1 MADQDKMSPEA
12 SPGVANKTGV
22 RRVNKRPMYIAL
34 ACVAAFC
41 LVVAF
46 VASKRASQTAAERN
60 AESTG
65 ARGGSRTTSAMAN
78 EVMGGGGTGLI
89 GAPATPPTLP
99 EQNNTTAQ
107 NKPTT
112 ALPSVPVAPVAN
124 PDEPPVPERTAQTP
138 QEIDP
143 ELDQMRRNKARD
155 FMDAVKAKTQVGLP
169 DQLGQGNRASSS
181 GNAPQTRDEMLQE
194 IANVRRQIEQN
205 NSDPTASY
213 EAQVQ
218 RIRSNMNGG
227 SDDSAMGGSG
237 GGDGSMQLAAV
248 GGSPVQNRNDIN
260 QFGKKGQGDRWLL
273 DEKVTAPHSPYELR
287 AGWVIPGVMISGIN
301 SDLPGQIVGQVSQD
315 VYDTATGKYL
325 LIPHGTRLVGTY
337 SSDVGYGQEGVMIA
351 WQRLVFPDG
360 KALDLGS
367 MPGADMA
374 GYSGFRDQVNNHY
387 FRIFGNALLLSGI
400 TATIAYSQDRDQNN
414 SNSSN
419 QAPNMSSEMSAALG
433 QVFGQAIAQVVQK
446 NLNIAPTLEIR
457 PGYRFN
463 IMVTKDLAFTKPYQ
477 SFDY

>member
-1 MADQDKMSPEA
+1 MVPDKMSPDA
-12 SPGVANKTGV
+12 SPGVANKTGI
-22 RRVNKRPMYIAL
+22 RRVNKRPMYIVL
-34 ACVAAFC
+34 TCVAAFC
-41 LVVAF
+41 LVVAY
-46 VASKRASQTAAERN
+46 VANKRANQTAADN
-60 AESTG
+60 ADSTQSH
-65 ARGGSRTTSAMAN
+65 GGNRSTSAMAN
-78 EVMGGGGTGLI
+78 DVLGGGSGRNGLI
-89 GAPATPPTLP
+89 AAQVTPPTLP
-99 EQNNTTAQ
+99 EHTH
-107 NKPTT
+107 KPTS

-124 PDEPPVPERTAQTP
+124 PDEPPVPERSAHEPQQT
-138 QEIDP
+138 DP
-143 ELDQMRRNKARD
+143 ELDQLRRNKMRD
-155 FMDAVKAKTQVGLP
+155 FVEAVKSKTQVGLP
-169 DQLGQGNRASSS
+169 DQLGQGSRTKDNT
-181 GNAPQTRDEMLQE
+181 PQTHDEMLQE

-205 NSDPTASY
+205 NTDPTASY

-218 RIRSNMNGG
+218 HIRSTMNGG
-227 SDDSAMGGSG
+227 SDD
-237 GGDGSMQLAAV
+237 GDIQLAAV
-248 GGSPVQNRNDIN
+248 GNPSVSRNDIN
-260 QFGKKGQGDRWLL
+260 QFGKKTQGDRWLL

-337 SSDVGYGQEGVMIA
+337 SSDISYGQEGVIIV

-360 KALDLGS
+360 KTLDLGS

-400 TATIAYSQDRDQNN
+400 TATIAYSQDRNQSNN
-414 SNSSN
+414 NSN

-433 QVFGQAIAQVVQK
+433 QVFGQTIAQVVQK

-463 IMVTKDLAFTKPYQ
+463 IMVTKDLAFTKPYK
-477 SFDY
+477 SFDYQER

>member
-1 MADQDKMSPEA
+1 MADNDKMSPDA
-12 SPGVANKTGV
+12 SPGSANKTGV

-34 ACVAAFC
+34 AGVAAFC
-41 LVVAF
+41 LVVAY
-46 VASKRASQTAAERN
+46 VANKRASQSASEN
-60 AESTG
+60 AESTQSHSG
-65 ARGGSRTTSAMAN
+65 NRTSSAMAN
-78 EVMGGGGTGLI
+78 EVLGGGSSGLI
-89 GAPATPPTLP
+89 EAPATPPTLP
-99 EQNNTTAQ
+99 EQNNTLAEK
-107 NKPTT
+107 KPTT

-124 PDEPPVPERTAQTP
+124 PDEPPVPERTAQAP
-138 QEIDP
+138 QQNDP
-143 ELDQMRRNKARD
+143 ELDQMRRNKMRD
-155 FMDAVKAKTQVGLP
+155 FMDAVKAKTQVNLP
-169 DQLGQGNRASSS
+169 DQLGQRTRAS
-181 GNAPQTRDEMLQE
+181 GNTPQSRDEMLQE
-194 IANVRRQIEQN
+194 IANVRRQMEQN
-205 NSDPTASY
+205 NTDPTSSY

-218 RIRSNMNGG
+218 RIRSTMNGG
-227 SDDSAMGGSG
+227 NDGSGGGIGGGGSG
-237 GGDGSMQLAAV
+237 GGMSLASV
-248 GGSPVQNRNDIN
+248 GGSPVGRNDIN
-260 QFGKKGQGDRWLL
+260 QYGKKGSGDRWLL
-273 DEKVTAPHSPYELR
+273 DEQVSAPHSPYELR

-325 LIPHGTRLVGTY
+325 LIPHGTRVVGTY
-337 SSDVGYGQEGVMIA
+337 SSDVAYGQEGVMIA
-351 WQRLVFPDG
+351 WQRLVYPDG

-414 SNSSN
+414 GTTSN

>member
-1 MADQDKMSPEA
+1 MADQDKMSPDA
-12 SPGVANKTGV
+12 SPGTADTSGV

-34 ACVAAFC
+34 GCIAAFC
-41 LVVAF
+41 LVVAY
-46 VASKRASQTAAERN
+46 VANKRANQAATENAAAEQ
-60 AESTG
+60 SH
-65 ARGGSRTTSAMAN
+65 GGGRSTSAMAN
-78 EVMGGGGTGLI
+78 EVLGGGGSGLI
-89 GAPATPPTLP
+89 AAPASPPTLP
-99 EQNNTTAQ
+99 EQNNETA
-107 NKPTT
+107 NKKPTT
-112 ALPSVPVAPVAN
+112 ALPSASVPVAPVAN
-124 PDEPPVPERTAQTP
+124 PDEPPVPERTAQAP
-138 QEIDP
+138 QQTDP
-143 ELDQMRRNKARD
+143 EMDQLRRNKMRE
-155 FMDAVKAKTQVGLP
+155 FEEAVKAKTKVNLP
-169 DQLGQGNRASSS
+169 EQMSRSGAS
-181 GNAPQTRDEMLQE
+181 GGTPQTRDEMLQQL
-194 IANVRRQIEQN
+194 ANVRQQMEQN
-205 NSDPTASY
+205 NSDPTSSY

-218 RIRSNMNGG
+218 RIRSTMNGG
-227 SDDSAMGGSG
+227 GDDGGMGAADSGDG
-237 GGDGSMQLAAV
+237 GGMQLAAV
-248 GGSPVQNRNDIN
+248 GGSSVSRNDIS

-273 DEKVTAPHSPYELR
+273 DEKVSAPHSPYELR

-400 TATIAYSQDRDQNN
+400 TATVAYSQDRDQNN
-414 SNSSN
+414 NNGSN
-419 QAPNMSSEMSAALG
+419 QAPNMSSEMSSALG

>member
-1 MADQDKMSPEA
+1 MADQDKMSPDA

-41 LVVAF
+41 LVVAY
-46 VASKRASQTAAERN
+46 VANKRANQTAAEN
-60 AESTG
+60 AEST
-65 ARGGSRTTSAMAN
+65 ASHGGSRTTSAMAN
-78 EVMGGGGTGLI
+78 EVLGGGSTGLI
-89 GAPATPPTLP
+89 SAPATPPTLP
-99 EQNNTTAQ
+99 EQNTTTAQ

-124 PDEPPVPERTAQTP
+124 PDEPPLPERTGAAPQQT
-138 QEIDP
+138 DP

-155 FMDAVKAKTQVGLP
+155 FMEAVKAKTQVSLP
-169 DQLGQGNRASSS
+169 DQLGQGTRAS
-181 GNAPQTRDEMLQE
+181 GNTPQTRDEMLQQL
-194 IANVRRQIEQN
+194 ANVRRQMEQN
-205 NSDPTASY
+205 TSDQSGSY

-218 RIRSNMNGG
+218 RIRSTMNGG
-227 SDDSAMGGSG
+227 GDDSSMGSAG
-237 GGDGSMQLAAV
+237 GGGGGMQLAAV
-248 GGSPVQNRNDIN
+248 GGSPVGRNDIN

-414 SNSSN
+414 NNSN

>member
-1 MADQDKMSPEA
+1 MSPDA
-12 SPGVANKTGV
+12 SPGVANKSGV
-22 RRVNKRPMYIAL
+22 RRVNKKPMYIAL
-34 ACVAAFC
+34 GGVIVFC
-41 LVVAF
+41 LIIAYVAN
-46 VASKRASQTAAERN
+46 KRASQGAAEVEDAGQHHN
-60 AESTG
+60 G
-65 ARGGSRTTSAMAN
+65 ARNTSAMAQ
-78 EVMGGGGTGLI
+78 EVMGGGTSGLVE
-89 GAPATPPTLP
+89 APATPPAIPAQDNTL
-99 EQNNTTAQ
+99 AQ

-112 ALPSVPVAPVAN
+112 DLPSVPVAPVSN
-124 PDEPPVPERTAQTP
+124 PDQPPMP
-138 QEIDP
+138 QRGEAPQKTDP
-143 ELDQMRRNKARD
+143 EAEQLRRNKMRD
-155 FMDAVKAKTQVGLP
+155 FVEAVKAKTPINLP
-169 DQLGQGNRASSS
+169 NQLGQGNRA
-181 GNAPQTRDEMLQE
+181 NASNETPQNREEMLQQ
-194 IANVRRQIEQN
+194 IADVRRQIDQSN
-205 NSDPTASY
+205 GGDATSDY
-213 EAQVQ
+213 QAQVQ
-218 RIRSNMNGG
+218 RIRAQMDGNT
-227 SDDSAMGGSG
+227 GSG
-237 GGDGSMQLAAV
+237 GGGSGTGGGSGMQLASV
-248 GGSPVQNRNDIN
+248 GGAAVSRNDIG
-260 QFGKKGQGDRWLL
+260 QYGKKGQGDRWLL
-273 DEKVTAPHSPYELR
+273 DEKTTAPHSPYELR

-337 SSDVGYGQEGVMIA
+337 SSDVAYGQEGVMIA

-414 SNSSN
+414 SSSN

-477 SFDY
+477 AFDY

>member
-1 MADQDKMSPEA
+1 MADQDKMSPDA

-22 RRVNKRPMYIAL
+22 RRVNKRPMYIAIG
-34 ACVAAFC
+34 CVAAFC
-41 LVVAF
+41 LVVAY
-46 VASKRASQTAAERN
+46 VANKRANQGASDTAE
-60 AESTG
+60 TTVQ
-65 ARGGSRTTSAMAN
+65 RGSSRDTSAMAMD
-78 EVMGGGGTGLI
+78 VMGGGSSGLI
-89 GAPATPPTLP
+89 EAPATPPEIPKQDDKT
-99 EQNNTTAQ
+99 
-107 NKPTT
+107 KPSTDY
-112 ALPSVPVAPVAN
+112 AAVPVAPVAD
-124 PDEPPVPERTAQTP
+124 PDQPPVPQRSESPRQN
-138 QEIDP
+138 DP
-143 ELDQMRRNKARD
+143 EADQIRRNKMRD
-155 FMDAVKAKTQVGLP
+155 FVEAVKAKTEVSLP
-169 DQLGQGNRASSS
+169 NQLGHSTTAGNT
-181 GNAPQTRDEMLQE
+181 PQTRDEMLQE
-194 IANVRRQIEQN
+194 IANVRRQMEQN
-205 NSDPTASY
+205 NAGDATASY
-213 EAQVQ
+213 DAQVQ
-218 RIRSNMNGG
+218 RIRASMNGG
-227 SDDSAMGGSG
+227 ADSGSDTG
-237 GGDGSMQLAAV
+237 MQLASV
-248 GGSPVQNRNDIN
+248 GGASVSRNDIN

-273 DEKVTAPHSPYELR
+273 DEKVSAPHSQYELR

-301 SDLPGQIVGQVSQD
+301 SDLPGQIVGQVAQD
-315 VYDTATGKYL
+315 VYDSATGKYL
-325 LIPHGTRLVGTY
+325 LIPHGTRVIGTY
-337 SSDVGYGQEGVMIA
+337 SSDVAYGQEGVMIA

-414 SNSSN
+414 NNSN

-477 SFDY
+477 AFDY

>member
-1 MADQDKMSPEA
+1 MADQDKMSPDA
-12 SPGVANKTGV
+12 SPGVANKIGGV
-22 RRVNKRPMYIAL
+22 RRVNKRPMYIAIG
-34 ACVAAFC
+34 CVVAFC
-41 LVVAF
+41 LVVAY
-46 VASKRASQTAAERN
+46 VANKRANQGTQETAEATKSR
-60 AESTG
+60 S
-65 ARGGSRTTSAMAN
+65 GSRNTSAMAMD
-78 EVMGGGGTGLI
+78 VLGGGSNGLI
-89 GAPATPPTLP
+89 AAPIPPELP
-99 EQNNTTAQ
+99 IETAQ
-107 NKPTT
+107 AKPTT
-112 ALPSVPVAPVAN
+112 ALPGVPVAPVAN
-124 PDEPPVPERTAQTP
+124 PDQPPVPQREETP
-138 QEIDP
+138 QKSDP
-143 ELDQMRRNKARD
+143 ELDQIRRNKMRD
-155 FMDAVKAKTQVGLP
+155 FQEAVKAKTAVGLP
-169 DQLGQGNRASSS
+169 NQLGQGAGGSAN
-181 GNAPQTRDEMLQE
+181 GNTPQSRDEMLQE
-194 IANVRRQIEQN
+194 IAAVRRQMDQN
-205 NSDPTASY
+205 GGDTTANY
-213 EAQVQ
+213 NAQVQ
-218 RIRSNMNGG
+218 QIRASMNGG
-227 SDDSAMGGSG
+227 AESG
-237 GGDGSMQLAAV
+237 GAGGGGMQLASA
-248 GGSPVQNRNDIN
+248 GGESTSKNDLS
-260 QFGKKGQGDRWLL
+260 QFAKKGQGDRWLL

-337 SSDVGYGQEGVMIA
+337 SSNVAYGQEGVMIA

-387 FRIFGNALLLSGI
+387 FRIFGNAFLLSGI
-400 TATIAYSQDRDQNN
+400 TAGIAYSQDRDQNN
-414 SNSSN
+414 NNSN

-433 QVFGQAIAQVVQK
+433 QVFGQAIAQIVQK

>member
-1 MADQDKMSPEA
+1 MADQDKMSPDA

-22 RRVNKRPMYIAL
+22 RRVNKKPMYIAL

-41 LVVAF
+41 LVVAY
-46 VASKRASQTAAERN
+46 VANKRANQTAAEN
-60 AESTG
+60 ADSTVSH
-65 ARGGSRTTSAMAN
+65 GGNRTTSAMAN
-78 EVMGGGGTGLI
+78 EVLGGGSTGLI
-89 GAPATPPTLP
+89 GAPASPPTLP
-99 EQNNTTAQ
+99 EQNNTMAQ

-124 PDEPPVPERTAQTP
+124 PDEPPVPDRSGQAP
-138 QEIDP
+138 QQNDP

-155 FMDAVKAKTQVGLP
+155 FMEAVKAKTQVSLP
-169 DQLGQGNRASSS
+169 DQLGQGTRASS
-181 GNAPQTRDEMLQE
+181 NTPQTRDEMLQQL
-194 IANVRRQIEQN
+194 ANVRRQMEQN
-205 NSDPTASY
+205 SSDPTGSY

-218 RIRSNMNGG
+218 RIRSTMNGG
-227 SDDSAMGGSG
+227 DGSGMGSAG
-237 GGDGSMQLAAV
+237 GGDGGMQLAAV
-248 GGSPVQNRNDIN
+248 GGSPVGRNDIN

-301 SDLPGQIVGQVSQD
+301 SDLPGQIIGQVSQD
-315 VYDTATGKYL
+315 VYDSATGKYL

-414 SNSSN
+414 NNSN

-463 IMVTKDLAFTKPYQ
+463 IMVTKDLAFEKPYK

>member
-1 MADQDKMSPEA
+1 MADQDKMSPDA

-41 LVVAF
+41 LVVAY
-46 VASKRASQTAAERN
+46 VANKRANQSAADN
-60 AESTG
+60 AESTVSH
-65 ARGGSRTTSAMAN
+65 GGNRTTSAMAN
-78 EVMGGGGTGLI
+78 EVLGGGSTGLI

-99 EQNNTTAQ
+99 EQNNKTAQ

-124 PDEPPVPERTAQTP
+124 PDEPPVPERTGAAP
-138 QEIDP
+138 QQIDP

-155 FMDAVKAKTQVGLP
+155 FMDAVKAKTQVSLP
-169 DQLGQGNRASSS
+169 DQLGQGTRAS
-181 GNAPQTRDEMLQE
+181 GNTPQTRDEMLQQL
-194 IANVRRQIEQN
+194 ANVRRQMEQN
-205 NSDPTASY
+205 TSDPTGSY

-218 RIRSNMNGG
+218 RIRSTMNGG
-227 SDDSAMGGSG
+227 GDDSSMGSAG
-237 GGDGSMQLAAV
+237 GGGGGMQLAAV
-248 GGSPVQNRNDIN
+248 GGSPVGRNDIN

-414 SNSSN
+414 NNSN

>member
-1 MADQDKMSPEA
+1 MTDQDKMSPDA
-12 SPGVANKTGV
+12 SPGVASKTGV
-22 RRVNKRPMYIAL
+22 RRVNKRPMYIAISL
-34 ACVAAFC
+34 VAVFC
-41 LVVAF
+41 LLVAYI
-46 VASKRASQTAAERN
+46 ANKRANQGTSDTTEAA
-60 AESTG
+60 AHH
-65 ARGGSRTTSAMAN
+65 GSNRDTSAMAMDVLGSSSN
-78 EVMGGGGTGLI
+78 GLI
-89 GAPATPPTLP
+89 DAPAAATLP
-99 EQNNTTAQ
+99 SPSPHNDKT
-107 NKPTT
+107 KPSTDY
-112 ALPSVPVAPVAN
+112 ASVPVAPVVD
-124 PDEPPVPERTAQTP
+124 PDQPPVPQR
-138 QEIDP
+138 QETSQKNDP
-143 ELDQMRRNKARD
+143 EADQIRRNKMRD
-155 FMDAVKAKTQVGLP
+155 FVEAVKARTEVSLP
-169 DQLGQGNRASSS
+169 NQLGRSASTTGNST
-181 GNAPQTRDEMLQE
+181 PQTRDEMLQE
-194 IANVRRQIEQN
+194 IANVRRQIDQN
-205 NSDPTASY
+205 NTGDATTNY

-218 RIRSNMNGG
+218 RIRASMNGG
-227 SDDSAMGGSG
+227 DDSGSDTG
-237 GGDGSMQLAAV
+237 MQLASV
-248 GGSPVQNRNDIN
+248 GGVAVSRNDIN

-273 DEKVTAPHSPYELR
+273 NEKVSAPHSPYELR

-325 LIPHGTRLVGTY
+325 LIPHGTRLIGTY
-337 SSDVGYGQEGVMIA
+337 SSDVAYGQEGVMIA

-414 SNSSN
+414 NNSN

-433 QVFGQAIAQVVQK
+433 QVFGQAIAQIVQK

-463 IMVTKDLAFTKPYQ
+463 IMVTRDLAFTKPYQ